1 MSRQAVKRKA
11 SRQCELLFK
20 ACEMNQTALGVF
32 FGMLAG
38 ASWGAI
44 FLAPSL
50 LPNFTPLQL
59 SAARYLTYGLISLV
73 IILPKIKRLSA
84 SFGPKEWWALFWLS
98 LIGNIIYYA
107 LVSNAVQLTGVAVT
121 SIIVGFIPVTVAI
134 IGSRDHGAVRLSKL
148 LPSLFFGAVGIIGV
162 SWQALTEGDA
172 SFDQAK
178 IIGLFCA
185 IGALLS
191 WTAFAVGNARWLVK
205 LPNVTSD
212 EWNMMTGVVTGILA
226 LILAIPA
233 FLMVDLNHSS
243 SEWTKF
249 IAIAASLAFVASILG
264 NAFWNR
270 MSRLLPL
277 TMVGQMILFETLF
290 ALLFGFLWEQR
301 GPTVIELISIISVIL
316 SVILCM
322 RAHKKPDMV
331 AA

>member
-1 MSRQAVKRKA
+1 
-11 SRQCELLFK
+11 
-20 ACEMNQTALGVF
+20 MNKTALGVF

-50 LPNFTPLQL
+50 VPNFTPLQL
-59 SAARYLTYGLISLV
+59 SAARYLTYGILSLLL
-73 IILPKIKRLSA
+73 ILPKIKRLSL
-84 SFGPKEWWALFWLS
+84 SFGRKEWLALLWLS

-134 IGSRDHGAVRLSKL
+134 IGSRDHGAVSLKRL
-148 LPSLFFGAVGIIGV
+148 LPSLIFGAVGIIGI
-162 SWQALTEGDA
+162 SWQALNEGDNLL
-172 SFDQAK
+172 DQSK
-178 IIGLFCA
+178 IIGLLCA
-185 IGALLS
+185 VGALLS
-191 WTAFAVGNARWLVK
+191 WTAFAVGNARWLIK
-205 LPNVTSD
+205 LPHLSSD
-212 EWNMMTGVVTGILA
+212 EWNLMTGVVTGGLA
-226 LILAIPA
+226 LVLCIPA
-233 FLMVDLNHSS
+233 FMTVELNHTTDD
-243 SEWTKF
+243 WIYF
-249 IAIAASLAFVASILG
+249 ISIAASLAFVASILG

-301 GPTVIELISIISVIL
+301 GPTLIEVISIISVIL

-322 RAHKKPDMV
+322 QAHRKPAV
-331 AA
+331 VTA